1 MTSPSDQ
8 LTQLIQQLTVGQITP
23 EQFESASARLIESLG
38 AGSAEVSVDPLR
50 REQIDTA
57 ASIIRNL

>member
-1 MTSPSDQ
+1 MSSPNDLLSRLIEQ
-8 LTQLIQQLTVGQITP
+8 LTSGQITP
-23 EQFESASARLIESLG
+23 EQFKLESAKLIESLG
-38 AGSAEVSVDPLR
+38 ADYSEVSVDPLR